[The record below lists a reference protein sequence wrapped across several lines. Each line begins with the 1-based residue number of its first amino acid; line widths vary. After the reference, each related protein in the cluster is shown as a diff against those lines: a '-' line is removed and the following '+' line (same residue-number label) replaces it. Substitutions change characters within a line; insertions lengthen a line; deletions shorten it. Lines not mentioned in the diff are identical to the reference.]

1 MLYKTS
7 TVLLVTVLLASVHT
21 VAAPDPNNP
30 VALDKPL
37 FSSQDTL
44 NLTLSLDFD
53 AMCRPNEVE
62 DCQYA
67 PATLNYTS
75 QAGVEYK
82 IPIEARV
89 RGGWRARK
97 DNCQVPPLFLRFS
110 PVGVEGTPFSGQGM
124 LPLTTHCRTRS
135 PYGREGASPKEYEQ
149 YVLRE
154 YLGYRLYNMFS
165 DRSLRVRLARIS
177 YQNPGKGGKSI
188 TRYAF
193 FTEHFDDM
201 AAQHRAETL
210 YTKSFDHEK
219 IDLATFDQ
227 VALFSFMIGNTD
239 WSVVRQRNIVLIT
252 TEDGQQYPVPF
263 DLDMSGLVDAEYS
276 GVSPRLDFRDPKQRY
291 YLGF

>member
-97 DNCQVPPLFLRFS
+97 DNCQVPPVVFTL
-110 PVGVEGTPFSGQGM
+110 
-124 LPLTTHCRTRS
+124 LPGRGGGHAVFRT
-135 PYGREGASPKEYEQ
+135 GHVAT
-149 YVLRE
+149 
-154 YLGYRLYNMFS
+154 YNTLS
-165 DRSLRVRLARIS
+165 NQESLWA
-177 YQNPGKGGKSI
+177 
-188 TRYAF
+188 
-193 FTEHFDDM
+193 
-201 AAQHRAETL
+201 
-210 YTKSFDHEK
+210 
-219 IDLATFDQ
+219 
-227 VALFSFMIGNTD
+227 
-239 WSVVRQRNIVLIT
+239 
-252 TEDGQQYPVPF
+252 
-263 DLDMSGLVDAEYS
+263 
-276 GVSPRLDFRDPKQRY
+276 
-291 YLGF
+291 